1 MGNYKDISTT
11 LQIVPTGRNC
21 KELIRTALES
31 YATDLDLT
39 TKVARHA
46 TNDYIKITHDKLYC
60 MPHDII
66 PPSRTKWFEGYII
79 TMHQLG
85 TGTCVHEIVDAYDD
99 DYYET

>member
-1 MGNYKDISTT
+1 
-11 LQIVPTGRNC
+11 
-21 KELIRTALES
+21 
-31 YATDLDLT
+31 
-39 TKVARHA
+39 
-46 TNDYIKITHDKLYC
+46 

-66 PPSRTKWFEGYII
+66 PPIRTKWFEGYII